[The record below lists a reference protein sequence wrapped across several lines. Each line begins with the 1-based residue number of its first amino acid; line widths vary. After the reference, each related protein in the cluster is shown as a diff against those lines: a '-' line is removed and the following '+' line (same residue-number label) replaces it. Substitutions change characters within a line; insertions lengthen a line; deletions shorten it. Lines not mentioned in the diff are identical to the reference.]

1 MKKRKS
7 IPLHKT
13 ITEDEYRKLV
23 SQIDAKYRPQNGEE
37 CIYNER
43 GEIVVWWEYA
53 RKALLKELGNPTCDE
68 VFEMTKRHEDEWDR
82 KLNEYMDRFE

>member
-13 ITEDEYRKLV
+13 ITEEEYEKLA
-23 SQIDAKYRPQNGEE
+23 SQIDAKYRPENGSEY
-37 CIYNER
+37 IYIE
-43 GEIVVWWEYA
+43 GEGFVVWWEYA